1 MSDKNSYFRKS
12 VVKTDKKSSQVDSG
26 KDSFWVVI
34 GCGNGLL
41 SSIIDNLVEDVN
53 DLSDSELK
61 DRVDRFYDKERAFEF
76 AKTLALKTPGES
88 YYVLESVAHVVIAPA
103 QVEFNP
109 Y

>member
-1 MSDKNSYFRKS
+1 MSDKNPNFNKS
-12 VVKTDKKSSQVDSG
+12 VVKTDKKSSQVDPG
-26 KDSFWVVI
+26 KDPFWVVI

-41 SSIIDNLVEDVN
+41 SSTINNFVEDVN
-53 DLSDSELK
+53 DSELK

-88 YYVLESVAHVVIAPA
+88 YYVLESVAYVVIAPA